1 MEMHFQSP
9 LGNCGRLL
17 YCQLEIYAILGLYL
31 DQKEERGLV
40 FWNSVSELCRNCV
53 QQNLKLIEDLALD
66 FCKPESLN
74 SSDGKTRYS
83 WYSPVSVSQ
92 RAPQLYAG
100 ETGVVMNLLS
110 SYFDLWSPS
119 EWFTVG
125 GTSGFGWFFPH
136 PVVQKDV
143 KILWSVQKCECLRS
157 AQKWN
162 HF

>member
-119 EWFTVG
+119 EEAQVG
-125 GTSGFGWFFPH
+125 LGDFFPTLLSR
-136 PVVQKDV
+136 KM
-143 KILWSVQKCECLRS
+143 
-157 AQKWN
+157 
-162 HF
+162 